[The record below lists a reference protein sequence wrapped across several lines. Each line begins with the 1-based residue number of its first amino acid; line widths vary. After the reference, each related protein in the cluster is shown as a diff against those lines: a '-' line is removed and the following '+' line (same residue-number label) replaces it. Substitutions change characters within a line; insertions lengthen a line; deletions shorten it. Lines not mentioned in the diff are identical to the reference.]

1 MIATIIPEKKM
12 HYPVMLNEVI
22 NIISPL
28 YGGTFIDCT
37 FGHGGYTKKILGYK
51 DTNVIALDRDNEVLN
66 KASNLKMHIDFT
78 TGSENDLTTNIS
90 DSDTVL
96 TNGASIIN
104 ANT

>member
-12 HYPVMLNEVI
+12 HYPVMLNEII

-51 DTNVIALDRDNEVLN
+51 DTNVIALDRDNQVLN
-66 KASNLKMHIDFT
+66 KASNLKSKFKERFHFKNIKF
-78 TGSENDLTTNIS
+78 SE
-90 DSDTVL
+90 
-96 TNGASIIN
+96 
-104 ANT
+104 